1 MTEVEIIGEID
12 TKGRVTIPK
21 EIRDKYG
28 LGAKDK
34 VRLKVLEPMP
44 RMSFIKECEGILE
57 GEGDAV
63 ELMHKKSPFRF

>member
-21 EIRDKYG
+21 KIRDKYG
-28 LGAKDK
+28 LGAKDR

-57 GEGDAV
+57 GRGDAV

>member
-1 MTEVEIIGEID
+1 VEIVSEID

-28 LGAKDK
+28 LRPRDRVKLR
-34 VRLKVLEPMP
+34 VVEPMP
-44 RMSFIKECEGILE
+44 RRSFIKECKGILE

>member
-1 MTEVEIIGEID
+1 MTEVEIVGEID

-21 EIRDKYG
+21 EIRDKYD
-28 LGAKDK
+28 LKPKDK
-34 VRLKVLEPMP
+34 VKLKVLEPLP
-44 RMSFIKECEGILE
+44 RMSFTKECAGILK